1 MNSRNKRVGIMG
13 GTFDPIHIGHLI
25 LAESARE
32 AADLDEVRFI
42 PSGHSYFK
50 DQRSDRVSS
59 PEDRL
64 EMTRLAIAGN
74 PCFSV
79 SSMEIDRGGDTYTY
93 ETMEQLK
100 AEEPETDFYFI
111 AGADSIAQ
119 MRTWYRPERL
129 FAVCTILAAVRSDET
144 GDAALLHEIDG
155 LKKDFSAKVNL
166 LPMHNIQISS
176 SEIRSCVRENRSI
189 RYRVPDAVAD
199 YIREHALYP
208 SEEDWTGGKQ
218 G

>member
-1 MNSRNKRVGIMG
+1 MG